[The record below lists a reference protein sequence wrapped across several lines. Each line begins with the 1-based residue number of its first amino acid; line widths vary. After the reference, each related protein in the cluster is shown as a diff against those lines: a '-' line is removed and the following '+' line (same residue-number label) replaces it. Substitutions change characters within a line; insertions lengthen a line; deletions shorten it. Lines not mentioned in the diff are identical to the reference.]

1 MKNLLSTLTSL
12 NLDKTVIAYSNG
24 VQVFKG
30 SLQDYLFMPHQEK
43 QALKVTTFC
52 ICTND
57 GTNISTFERL
67 QEA

>member
-1 MKNLLSTLTSL
+1 MKNLLSTLTLL
-12 NLDKTVIAYSNG
+12 NFYKTIIAYSNG

-30 SLQDYLFMPHQEK
+30 SLQDYLFMPYQEK
-43 QALKVTTFC
+43 QALKVTTFR

-57 GTNISTFERL
+57 GTNISTFEKL

>member
-43 QALKVTTFC
+43 QALKVTTFR